1 MVHSGL
7 LKYLSTPHRSA
18 AASCHRR
25 ALKKDY
31 PTLTGKSLLLPQAL
45 TNDVAEV
52 LDVVLD
58 DVGQNHHGKQ
68 VVVPDAPHDVL
79 VVELVLSRDVAALDD
94 GLARRR

>member
-25 ALKKDY
+25 SLKKDY
-31 PTLTGKSLLLPQAL
+31 PTLTSKSLLLLQAL

-58 DVGQNHHGKQ
+58 DVGHHHGKQ